1 MMDTII
7 PKLKIQFGKSTSQN
21 YQTAVNRLK
30 EYKNHSLMDKGSDF
44 NSIVIEGKEISKFYR
59 RLENLWYLVGGWKST
74 SIFLN
79 ETPINFYDLNK
90 YRNIIDCNENYDN
103 AINQEEHCYDYNDK
117 EGWGCKFLQEIN
129 RYLPTGYFHRYG
141 RDKFWYKYGKV
152 KSASVWEIDKPKLE
166 EALNKE
172 AKARNLNFCSVFDF
186 EKVKTIITELPDE
199 IDIEKSEDWEFEYRE
214 IIDGTVIK
222 KKPIGIR
229 PKSEKSSEIKR
240 HGNGLSISIG
250 NFGNGDDDETT
261 SATHRY
267 IPDFSFS
274 DIGGIDDII
283 EIVREVIELPIKKPD
298 LFEHLG
304 IKPHKGILLHGF
316 PGCGKTL
323 IAKAV
328 ANEIKAHFIS
338 IKGPELINKF
348 HGQSEENLRNVFE
361 EARELQPSIIYF
373 DEIDSIAQARSGEET
388 LRFDAK
394 FVNQLLTLMDG
405 IEDYGNV
412 CVIASTNRP
421 ELIDNALLRPGR
433 FDYSLEVKKPSEKG
447 CIKIFSIHTKNM
459 PVDKSMDKK
468 EFGKRLIGLSGAEI
482 AFVAREG
489 AYNCLRK
496 NLNMNEIF
504 DKVDSSPVDYESFI
518 IFEKDFYDA
527 LQTLNGVDK

>member
-1 MMDTII
+1 MDTII

-21 YQTAVNRLK
+21 YHTAVNRLK
-30 EYKNHSLMDKGSDF
+30 EYNNHTLIKYGSTY
-44 NSIVIEGKEISKFYR
+44 NSITIEGKEISKYYR

-79 ETPINFYDLNK
+79 ENPINFYDLNK
-90 YRNIIDCNENYDN
+90 FINVIDCNENYET
-103 AINQEEHCYDYNDK
+103 AVIQEEYCFDYDDK

-129 RYLPTGYFHRYG
+129 RYLPKGYFYRYG
-141 RDKFWYKYGKV
+141 RDKYWYKYGKV
-152 KSASVWEIDKPKLE
+152 KSDSIWEIDKQKLDE
-166 EALNKE
+166 TLKKE
-172 AKARNLNFCSVFDF
+172 SKEKNLNFCSVFDF
-186 EKVKTIITELPDE
+186 EKVKSIISELPDE
-199 IDIEKSEDWEFEYRE
+199 INIKESEDWEFEYRE
-214 IIDGTVIK
+214 IVDGTIIK

-229 PKSEKSSEIKR
+229 PKSEESSGIRR
-240 HGNGLSISIG
+240 HGSGLTLSIG
-250 NFGNGDDDETT
+250 RLGADDDNEKYEE
-261 SATHRY
+261 THRY
-267 IPDFSFS
+267 IPNISFS

-283 EIVREVIELPIKKPD
+283 DIVREVIELPIKKPD

-304 IKPHKGILLHGF
+304 IKPHKGILLHGY

-348 HGQSEENLRNVFE
+348 HGQSEENLRNIFE
-361 EARELQPSIIYF
+361 EARDLQPSIIYF
-373 DEIDSIAQARSGEET
+373 DEIDSIAQSRSGEET

-433 FDYSLEVKKPSEKG
+433 FDYSLEVKKPSEEG

-459 PVDKSMDKK
+459 PVEKKMDKQV
-468 EFGKRLIGLSGAEI
+468 FGKKLIGLSGAEI
-482 AFVAREG
+482 SFVAREG
-489 AYNCLRK
+489 AYNCLRR
-496 NLNMNEIF
+496 NLNMKEVF
-504 DKVDSSPVDYESFI
+504 DTIEFNSLDYEKFI
-518 IFEKDFYDA
+518 VVEQDFNDA
-527 LQTLNGVDK
+527 LQKLNGLDK